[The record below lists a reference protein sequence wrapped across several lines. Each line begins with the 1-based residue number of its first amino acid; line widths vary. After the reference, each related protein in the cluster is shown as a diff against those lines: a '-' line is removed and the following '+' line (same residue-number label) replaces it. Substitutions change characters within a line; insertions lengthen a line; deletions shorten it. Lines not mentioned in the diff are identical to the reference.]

1 MYTTSLDRFCLLFNH
16 RALEPLSS
24 SSSSSSSLENL
35 IGLLFVPHI

>member
-24 SSSSSSSLENL
+24 SSSSSLENL